1 MKKSKRKYHY
11 IKKYNYWYDILNK
24 NQEGEESIEK

>member
-1 MKKSKRKYHY
+1 MKKSKRKYHH
-11 IKKYNYWYDILNK
+11 IKNNNYWYDILNK